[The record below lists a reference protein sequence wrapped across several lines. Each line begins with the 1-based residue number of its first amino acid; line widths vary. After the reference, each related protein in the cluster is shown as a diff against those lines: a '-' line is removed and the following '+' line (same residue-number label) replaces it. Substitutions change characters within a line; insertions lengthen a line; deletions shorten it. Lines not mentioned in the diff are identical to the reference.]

1 VAKRTRFS
9 EYKDRYANFR
19 FELSEDGVLLTQCH
33 TDGGSLVWDW
43 KAHDEMSDAFADVAG
58 DREIKVLIH
67 TGTGASYNAIWGS
80 APAQKPLYRA
90 MDGDKGLVKL
100 DEKAWYGRMLIEN
113 VLAVEVPV
121 ISAVNG
127 PCNIHSE
134 VPLLGD
140 IVLASDDAYFQDLA
154 HFPRGMVPGDGQH
167 VIWPLLVG
175 RNRARYML
183 LTGRKLP
190 AREALEWG
198 AVAEVLPKERLLD
211 RAWELARELAKRPPL
226 ALRYTRLLFTQ
237 DLKRAFLDE
246 LAHGLARETYAQRQ
260 FFPVGG
266 GMAPLDRKW
275 DEEPWSD

>member
-1 VAKRTRFS
+1 M
-9 EYKDRYANFR
+9 
-19 FELSEDGVLLTQCH
+19 QCH
-33 TDGGSLVWDW
+33 TNGGSLVWDW

-67 TGTGASYNAIWGS
+67 TGTGQNYNADWG
-80 APAQKPLYRA
+80 APPTAKPMYNA
-90 MDGDKGLVKL
+90 MDGPKGLSKL
-100 DEKAWYGRMLIEN
+100 DEKTWYGRMLIEN

-167 VIWPLLVG
+167 VLWPLLVG

-183 LTGRKLP
+183 LTGQQLS
-190 AREALEWG
+190 AQQALEWG
-198 AVAEVLPKERLLD
+198 AVNEVLPKAKLLD

-226 ALRYTRLLFTQ
+226 TLRYTRMLFTQ

-246 LAHGLARETYAQRQ
+246 LGHGLAREAYAQRQ

-266 GMAPLDRKW
+266 GMAPLDRPW

>member
-1 VAKRTRFS
+1 MAKRTRYA

-19 FELSEDGVLLTQCH
+19 FELGAEGILLMQCH
-33 TDGGSLVWDW
+33 TKGGSLVWDW

-67 TGTGASYNAIWGS
+67 TGTGENYNADWGDI
-80 APAQKPLYRA
+80 PLEKPLYRA
-90 MDGDKGLVKL
+90 MDGQRGLEKM

-113 VLAVEVPV
+113 ILAVEVPV

-140 IVLASDDAYFQDLA
+140 IVLAAEDAYFQDLA

-167 VIWPLLVG
+167 VLWPALIG
-175 RNRARYML
+175 RNRARYLL
-183 LTGRKLP
+183 LTGKKLS
-190 AREALEWG
+190 AQQALEWG
-198 AVAEVLPKERLLD
+198 AVNEVLPKDRLLD
-211 RAWELARELAKRPPL
+211 RAWELARELARRPPL
-226 ALRYTRLLFTQ
+226 TLRYTRMLFTQ

-266 GMAPLDRKW
+266 GMAPLDRPW